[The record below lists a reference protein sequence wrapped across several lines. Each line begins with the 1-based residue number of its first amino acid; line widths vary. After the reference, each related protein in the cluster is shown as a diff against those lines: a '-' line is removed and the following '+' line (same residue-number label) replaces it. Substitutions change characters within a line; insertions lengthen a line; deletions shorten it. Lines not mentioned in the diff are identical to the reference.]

1 MVEIGVIGGDGIGP
15 EVVRAGMRVLEGV
28 ASDDP
33 SLELG
38 FTEFPWGCEYYL
50 GLLTTISFLSVA
62 VLRPTPES
70 HDANLRSCRAS
81 PKCTISRPTSENSV
95 KRKFTPA

>member
-15 EVVRAGMRVLEGV
+15 EVVRAGMKVLE
-28 ASDDP
+28 AAAMEDP

-50 GLLTTISFLSVA
+50 KHLHLANRGPTDIQADLRLLPNLHSQPRLTVEIQ
-62 VLRPTPES
+62 PTP
-70 HDANLRSCRAS
+70 CRRFLG
-81 PKCTISRPTSENSV
+81 PV
-95 KRKFTPA
+95 G

>member
-1 MVEIGVIGGDGIGP
+1 VVEIGVIGGDGIGP
-15 EVVRAGMRVLEGV
+15 EVVRAGMQVLEAA

-50 GLLTTISFLSVA
+50 KHG
-62 VLRPTPES
+62 
-70 HDANLRSCRAS
+70 RSCKQRS
-81 PKCTISRPTSENSV
+81 HRYPG
-95 KRKFTPA
+95 

>member
-15 EVVRAGMRVLEGV
+15 EVVRAGMKVLEV
-28 ASDDP
+28 AAGDEP

-50 GLLTTISFLSVA
+50 KHFHL
-62 VLRPTPES
+62 
-70 HDANLRSCRAS
+70 H
-81 PKCTISRPTSENSV
+81 
-95 KRKFTPA
+95 

>member
-50 GLLTTISFLSVA
+50 KH
-62 VLRPTPES
+62 E
-70 HDANLRSCRAS
+70 RSCKQRS
-81 PKCTISRPTSENSV
+81 HQYPG
-95 KRKFTPA
+95 

>member
-15 EVVRAGMRVLEGV
+15 EVVPAGMRVLEGV

-50 GLLTTISFLSVA
+50 WAAHNDLLSLGRSS
-62 VLRPTPES
+62 P
-70 HDANLRSCRAS
+70 AN
-81 PKCTISRPTSENSV
+81 SREP
-95 KRKFTPA
+95 